1 MLDHLIR
8 NAAVYDVSGAP
19 PEKRDVGILNG
30 KLVLEGLPGA
40 EAKEMTDAKGLALS
54 PGFIDSHSHSDHRFT
69 RDPLLGCKLRQGIT
83 TEITGCCGS
92 SAFPALSKNPEEKVQ
107 KTYTNTSFRDFETMF
122 SYGNTAPVGTNLYAT
137 AGHGR
142 LRSQVIGPA
151 NRPATPDEL
160 ETMKDLLRQAMEQGA
175 MGLSTG
181 LAYTPGM
188 FAPEDEIV
196 QLLKV
201 VAEYGGIYTT
211 HIRSESDFV
220 EESVDEAI
228 RQAEAAGVSLQISH
242 LKAMY
247 PKNWHKMDKLLER
260 ITRARAGGMD
270 IAFDIYPYNA
280 CSTYTASCLPPSVQ
294 AMGYDAYAPFLKTKE
309 GIEITKE
316 KILHPTEVFE
326 NPLLALGGEKILIV
340 KAQETP
346 EAIGK
351 TIREYGDL
359 YGLDDIEACI
369 DLILRNKAA
378 VFDVRFAMR
387 EDNLTEAIRHP
398 LCLVGTDGVYS
409 GYESSTHPRAIGT
422 FPRYL
427 GRYVRDKAL
436 LPFEEGIHRITGAA
450 AERFGLR
457 NKGFIREGFD
467 ADLVLFDPETI
478 LDGATYS
485 NPLAPNQGIETVYVG
500 GKAAVR
506 KNELTG
512 VTNGKICRFHE

>member
-1 MLDHLIR
+1 MLDQLIR
-8 NAAVYDVSGAP
+8 GAMVYDGSGAL

-30 KLVLEGLPGA
+30 KLVLNGLSGA
-40 EAKEMTDAKGLALS
+40 GAKEITDAEGLALS
-54 PGFIDSHSHSDHRFT
+54 PGFIDSHSHSDLRFA

-92 SAFPALSKNPEEKVQ
+92 CAFPTLSGSPEEKIQ
-107 KTYTNTSFRDFETMF
+107 KTYNNTFFRDFETMY
-122 SYGNTAPVGTNLYAT
+122 SYGKTAPLGTNLYAT

-151 NRPATPDEL
+151 NRPAAPGEL
-160 ETMKDLLRQAMEQGA
+160 ETMKQLLRQAMEQGA

-181 LAYTPGM
+181 FAYTPGM

-196 QLLKV
+196 QLLKIV
-201 VAEYGGIYTT
+201 SEYGGIYTT
-211 HIRSESDFV
+211 HIRSESDYV

-228 RQAEAAGVSLQISH
+228 RQAEAAGVALQISH

-247 PKNWHKMDKLLER
+247 PKNWHKMDSLLER
-260 ITRARAGGMD
+260 ISRARERGMD
-270 IAFDIYPYNA
+270 IAFDVYPYSA

-294 AMGYDAYAPFLKTKE
+294 AMGYDAYSSFLRTKE
-309 GIEITKE
+309 GIGITKE

-326 NPLLALGGEKILIV
+326 NPLLALGGEKILIT
-340 KAQETP
+340 KAPETP

-351 TIREYGDL
+351 TIREYGEL

-378 VFDVRFAMR
+378 VFDVRFAMS
-387 EDNLTEAIRHP
+387 EENLTEAIRHP
-398 LCLVGTDGVYS
+398 LCLVGTDGLYY
-409 GYESSTHPRAIGT
+409 GYESSSHPRAFGT

-427 GRYVRDKAL
+427 GRYVRDEAL
-436 LPFEEGIHRITGAA
+436 LSPEEGIHRITGAA
-450 AERFGLR
+450 AERFGLQ

-467 ADLVLFDPETI
+467 ADLVLFDPQTI
-478 LDGATYS
+478 LDGSTYA
-485 NPLAPNQGIETVYVG
+485 NPLTPNRGIETVYVA

-512 VTNGKICRFHE
+512 AANGKICRRHG